1 MKTKPFKQNQLV
13 AHTGNEDYLNSSE
26 KPENAIIEDLNSE
39 PKPIDDSI
47 TDNLSSPFDLFENV
61 TVGSNSIEDGNRGV
75 TNINLPHPA
84 TSSES

>member
-13 AHTGNEDYLNSSE
+13 AHTGNEEYVNANE
-26 KPENAIIEDLNSE
+26 KPKNPTSEVLNSE

-61 TVGSNSIEDGNRGV
+61 TVGSNSIEDGNTGV